1 MKRKPIQFA
10 LGVALLAT
18 LAGVTGAYIAAKY
31 FMPCVC
37 LCATVR
43 GIN

>member
-1 MKRKPIQFA
+1 MKRKAIHYA
-10 LGVALLAT
+10 VGVALLAT
-18 LAGVTGAYIAAKY
+18 LAGVTGAYIATKY
-31 FMPCVC
+31 FMPCMC